1 MPLRHRRDAAECR
14 QDAADVWPRGPANIR
29 AGIDRGHPGS
39 QAALNLG
46 LTAVKFFPA
55 EAIGG
60 VKSLKAL
67 SAPYADVKFMPTG
80 GVSAV
85 NVQEYLALKCVLACG
100 GSCACPRS
108 RLAPRAPSL
117 ASPTR
122 RSEQWTEQPRATV
135 AGMAPASA
143 VEARDWGLI
152 ERLMRESIERIAP

>member
-85 NVQEYLALKCVLACG
+85 NVREYLALKCVLACG

-117 ASPTR
+117 ASHTR
-122 RSEQWTEQPRATV
+122 RSEQWTEQPRATCCRDG
-135 AGMAPASA
+135 AGIGGRG
-143 VEARDWGLI
+143 ARLG
-152 ERLMRESIERIAP
+152 AH